1 MASLVCPLVVSGLW
15 LCVHVSVVLIVLH
28 EDVLLPQHP
37 QHGHTGAVVTQLVKL
52 KQTTTDYLDNKFA
65 LLWGEAQLC
74 LPYVC

>member
-37 QHGHTGAVVTQLVKL
+37 QHGHTSAVVTQLVKL
-52 KQTTTDYLDNKFA
+52 EQTTTI
-65 LLWGEAQLC
+65 C
-74 LPYVC
+74 LRIRPVSPKVVSQSVR